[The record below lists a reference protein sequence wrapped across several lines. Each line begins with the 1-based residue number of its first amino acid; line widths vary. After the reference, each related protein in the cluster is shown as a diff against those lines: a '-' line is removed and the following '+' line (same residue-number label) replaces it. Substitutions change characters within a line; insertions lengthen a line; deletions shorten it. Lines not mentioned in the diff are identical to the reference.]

1 LETKNRSDGRSWD
14 QLRPISFQRG
24 FTDFPSGSVLAKF
37 GNTQLI
43 CTVTIEAGVPR
54 FLQDSGQGW
63 LTAEYRFL
71 PGATKPRQPR
81 ELIKLSGRTQEIQRL
96 IGRSLRAAVDLE
108 AIANFTI
115 NIDVDVL
122 QADAGTRT
130 GGITGSFVALQCAV
144 DKLIAEGVLTKSPI
158 KSSIAA
164 VSVGIVDGQP
174 LLDLNYVEDSTASVD
189 LNVVMNQDLQL
200 IEIQGTA
207 EANSYSRK
215 QLDRMLDLAETGIKQ
230 LLQAQIAI

>member
-1 LETKNRSDGRSWD
+1 METKNRSDGRSWD

>member
-1 LETKNRSDGRSWD
+1 LETINRSDGRSWD
-14 QLRPISFQRG
+14 QLRPIDFQRG

-43 CTVTIEAGVPR
+43 CTVTIERGVPR

-81 ELIKLSGRTQEIQRL
+81 ELMKLSGRTQEIQRL

-164 VSVGIVDGQP
+164 VSVGIVNGQP

-215 QLDRMLDLAETGIKQ
+215 ELDRMLDLAETGIKQ

>member
-1 LETKNRSDGRSWD
+1 METKNRSDGRSWD

-158 KSSIAA
+158 KSLIAA

>member
-1 LETKNRSDGRSWD
+1 METINRSDGRSWD
-14 QLRPISFQRG
+14 QLRPIGFQRG

-43 CTVTIEAGVPR
+43 CTVTIERGVPR

-158 KSSIAA
+158 KTSIAA

-174 LLDLNYVEDSTASVD
+174 LLDLNYVEDSAASVD

-215 QLDRMLDLAETGIKQ
+215 ELDRMLDLAETGIKE